1 MSVVGFSL
9 GGVALSL
16 GYAAQTARW
25 LRVLQ
30 REHYE
35 AASLFR
41 FWLRWTWPTRSDV
54 RSPHRH
60 RVVDLELS
68 FFLWISLVIAV
79 VVALVADLTFVAVVG
94 AALYGI
100 MSPLGLGPRGRTSP
114 LQWTRR
120 LRMVALAGLLLS
132 LLVVALGLAVHAAL
146 LAGSLAIALVP
157 FSLALGAR
165 LLEPYENHRAQSFV
179 TQARERLVKVRP
191 LVVAITGSY
200 GKTSTK
206 NHLAD
211 LLSGDGGVVATP
223 KSFNNRAGLSRSI
236 NENLTEGTRV
246 FVAEMGTYGP
256 GEIHEMC
263 EWCTPEISV
272 VTAIGPVHLERMK
285 SLDVIERAKFEI
297 TERARV
303 VVVNVDDPRL
313 AQWPQRLGGRR
324 VRTAGS
330 TALDADVRVVREGN
344 QWRVIVDGEE
354 AATMDHLVGV
364 QPTNVAC
371 AIAAALELGALPS
384 ELASRLRSVRAVA
397 SRAMVA
403 IATSGVLVIDDTFN
417 ANPASA
423 RASLDIL
430 DSSVERGRRVVVTP
444 GLVELGERQGK
455 ENEDLAHEI
464 AQRGHQL
471 VIVGRTNVS
480 ALDRGFAGA
489 HQFFKRRD
497 EAVAW
502 VRKNLGPGDAVLYL
516 NDLPDHY
523 P

>member
-1 MSVVGFSL
+1 MSVVESSVGA
-9 GGVALSL
+9 VALSL
-16 GYAAQTARW
+16 GYAAQMARW

-35 AASLFR
+35 AASIPR
-41 FWLRWTWPTRSDV
+41 FWRRWTWPDRGAV
-54 RSPHRH
+54 PSPHRH
-60 RVVDLELS
+60 RSRDLSVSFLLWMVAVLAVVAALVVDQY
-68 FFLWISLVIAV
+68 FI
-79 VVALVADLTFVAVVG
+79 AVVG
-94 AALYGI
+94 AAIYGVF
-100 MSPLGLGPRGRTSP
+100 SPLGLGARGRTSP

-120 LRMVALAGLLLS
+120 LGMVALVGLVLS
-132 LLVVALGLAVHAAL
+132 LIIVVLGLAAHAAL
-146 LAGSLAIALVP
+146 LAGSLAVALVP

-165 LLEPYENHRAQSFV
+165 LLEPYENRRAQTFV
-179 TQARERLVKVRP
+179 AQARERLVRVRP

-223 KSFNNRAGLSRSI
+223 KSFNNRAGLSRAI
-236 NENLTEGTRV
+236 NENLTDGTRV
-246 FVAEMGTYGP
+246 FVAEMGTYGL
-256 GEIHEMC
+256 GEIHDLC
-263 EWCTPEISV
+263 DWCTPEISV

-297 TERARV
+297 TERSRV
-303 VVVNVDDPRL
+303 VVLNVDDPRL
-313 AQWPQRLGGRR
+313 AQWPGRLGERR

-330 TALDADVRVVREGN
+330 TVVDADVRVVREGT

-354 AATMDHLVGV
+354 VTTMDHVVGV

-371 AIAAALELGALPS
+371 AIAVALELGALPS
-384 ELASRLRSVRAVA
+384 ELGRRLRHVRAVA
-397 SRAMVA
+397 NRAMVA
-403 IATSGVLVIDDTFN
+403 TAPSGVVVIDDTFN

-423 RASLDIL
+423 RVSLDIL
-430 DSSVERGRRVVVTP
+430 DASVEGGRRVVVTP
-444 GLVELGERQGK
+444 GLIELGEFQGRDN
-455 ENEDLAHEI
+455 ENLAREI
-464 AQRGHQL
+464 SQRGDQL
-471 VIVGRTNVS
+471 AIVGRTNVA
-480 ALDRGFAGA
+480 ALDRGFARGA
-489 HQFFKRRD
+489 ECFKRRD

-502 VRKNLGPGDAVLYL
+502 VRSTLGPGDAVLYL